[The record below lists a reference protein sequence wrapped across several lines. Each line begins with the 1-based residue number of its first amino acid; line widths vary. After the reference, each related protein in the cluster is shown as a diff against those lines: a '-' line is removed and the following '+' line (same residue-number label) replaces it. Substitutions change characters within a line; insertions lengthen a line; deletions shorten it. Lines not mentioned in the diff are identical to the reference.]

1 MVTGRCRSWLRSS
14 SSARATLS
22 TQAHE
27 RPPGASAQQQI
38 VNRLTAAVRPRGEVL
53 RLSAPAC
60 YTVEDLASRDT
71 PCVPSRPRLPAA
83 SCERQGPAADT
94 TMWVGVLVVGG
105 LLGAACLLTDQLRS
119 GLTPLGQLVSPW
131 VLVAA
136 WAGSHARS
144 WPHATALGGAALVA
158 ANVVYSVGGVIAA
171 ASLGRAVLWTVV
183 ALSVGPL
190 AGIGGMTV
198 RHGAR
203 QWQAPMLGLIA
214 TVAVAE
220 AVVLWQ
226 HVRTERTVAVAVAV
240 VVAGGCSILAEGG
253 AAGRPGR
260 AASVVL
266 VVVAFL
272 AFPASLVLE
281 ALLGA
286 VGVITT

>member
-1 MVTGRCRSWLRSS
+1 M
-14 SSARATLS
+14 
-22 TQAHE
+22 
-27 RPPGASAQQQI
+27 
-38 VNRLTAAVRPRGEVL
+38 
-53 RLSAPAC
+53 
-60 YTVEDLASRDT
+60 
-71 PCVPSRPRLPAA
+71 
-83 SCERQGPAADT
+83 
-94 TMWVGVLVVGG
+94 VVGG

-136 WAGSHARS
+136 WAGSHGRS

-286 VGVITT
+286 VGVITTS